1 MLQAVIPIKRPHLC
15 TSSGHNLG
23 LRHAGTT
30 DLPNCKPNYL
40 SVMNYAFQFPT
51 FLTGG
56 NWPMDYSHNVLNSLK
71 ESALN
76 ESAGIGLAQPSNLKT
91 VVDIGRRVLMLSHT
105 IIILVRHLPRINRQ
119 LITIGGRI
127 RTLTKSCHLQ

>member
-1 MLQAVIPIKRPHLC
+1 
-15 TSSGHNLG
+15 
-23 LRHAGTT
+23 
-30 DLPNCKPNYL
+30 
-40 SVMNYAFQFPT
+40 
-51 FLTGG
+51 
-56 NWPMDYSHNVLNSLK
+56 MDYSHNVLNSLK

-91 VVDIGRRVLMLSHT
+91 VVGHWPPSSHA
-105 IIILVRHLPRINRQ
+105 LPHYNHPSLRHPPRINRQ